1 MALVDATPLL
11 EHVVGLGRSRVGSAV
26 GIDVGADV
34 GEEVG
39 SIARFADGGFE
50 ALQLATVVLED
61 FAMTG
66 EVVLF
71 QGRSCQGGFGVEEA
85 GELGD
90 KGVTLDGVSFI
101 THTLSLSFL
110 SVVV

>member
-1 MALVDATPLL
+1 MALFDVTSLL
-11 EHVVGLGRSRVGSAV
+11 DPGLFLGRMRVRSTV